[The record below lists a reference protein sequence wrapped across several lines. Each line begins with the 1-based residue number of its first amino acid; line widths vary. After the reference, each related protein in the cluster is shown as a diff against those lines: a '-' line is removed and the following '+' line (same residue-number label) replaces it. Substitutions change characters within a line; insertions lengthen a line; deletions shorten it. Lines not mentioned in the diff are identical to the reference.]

1 MSSYSSISR
10 TFKNDDEKKEISK
23 QDAERAVKILIE
35 WIGDDPNRE
44 GLLDTPRRVIKA
56 FNEHFSGYKENPA
69 EILSRTFKEIQGYD
83 DIVILK
89 KIDFESHCEHHML
102 PIIGNASIGYLPN
115 KSIVGISKLARIVDT
130 FAKRLQTQEIMTSQI
145 INALQDNLDPLGVGV
160 VIEAEHHCMKTRGV
174 YKKQS
179 LMKTSQFKGQF
190 LTDDKLR
197 NRFLD
202 FIKD

>member
-1 MSSYSSISR
+1 MSSYSSI
-10 TFKNDDEKKEISK
+10 TKAFKSDDAKKEVTLEE
-23 QDAERAVKILIE
+23 AEKAVETLLT
-35 WIGDDPNRE
+35 WIGDNPKRE
-44 GLLDTPRRVIKA
+44 GLLETPKRVIKA
-56 FNEHFSGYKENPA
+56 FSEHFSGYKENPS
-69 EILSRTFKEIQGYD
+69 EILSKTFKEIQGYD

-115 KSIVGISKLARIVDT
+115 ESIVGISKLARIINA

-145 INALQDNLDPLGVGV
+145 INAIQDNLNPLGVGV

-174 YKKQS
+174 HKKNS
-179 LMKTSQFKGQF
+179 LMMTSQFKGLF
-190 LTDDKLR
+190 LTDEKLR

-202 FIKD
+202 FIKN

>member
-130 FAKRLQTQEIMTSQI
+130 FANRLQTQEIMTSQI

-160 VIEAEHHCMKTRGV
+160 VIAAEHHCMKTRGV

-190 LTDDKLR
+190 LNDDKLR